1 MHTPNIM
8 EFACELVN
16 ILTMGF
22 KYYDLVYN
30 CAMTNKYD
38 YLIVGAG
45 LFAGIAAHELTK
57 KGYRVLVVEKRNH
70 VAGNIYTEEV
80 EGIQVHRYG
89 PHFPHKQKGDLGLHQ
104 SIC

>member
-1 MHTPNIM
+1 M

-45 LFAGIAAHELTK
+45 LLLASLPRTNK
-57 KGYRVLVVEKRNH
+57 KAIV
-70 VAGNIYTEEV
+70 
-80 EGIQVHRYG
+80 
-89 PHFPHKQKGDLGLHQ
+89 FW
-104 SIC
+104 